1 MPKQTFDLTP
11 SWLTILNILRALCAG
26 DPDAK
31 AKLGLI
37 DELSRP
43 IELLARSNAEIRAS
57 EERVAALPEVSETH
71 LDYRCP
77 RCQAAVH
84 ADGAITWDVETRE
97 WGLAATYD
105 SGRCPECG
113 WEGELYKAEREDHA

>member
-1 MPKQTFDLTP
+1 MKTDMPKQTFDLTP

-57 EERVAALPEVSETH
+57 EERVAALQTH

-84 ADGAITWDVETRE
+84 ADGAITWD
-97 WGLAATYD
+97 LAATYD

-113 WEGELYKAEREDHA
+113 WEGELYKAKREDHA